1 MAIKL
6 TATVI
11 IWKQQNYWQY
21 RPTNQTPLF

>member
-11 IWKQQNYWQY
+11 IWKQQIHWQY